1 MEEAFF
7 VLLALCAGAVLFVL
21 PIVTLVVLLVVRR
34 QQEDGSRE
42 VRSRLDNIRAELKN
56 TRQRLGRLEE
66 RLGSKTPEVK
76 PTAAPTPPR
85 EVKGPAE
92 VQPIEPEWPEPV
104 EPEQITPEVVEPAP
118 SPPRGREAPPRRAW
132 ELASAMAASAAPGPD
147 PGAPPKS
154 AAPKPPREP
163 SRFETAALDVL
174 RKMWNWIIVGE
185 EYVPQ
190 GVSMEF
196 AIATQWLLRIGV
208 VILVVGIGF
217 FLRYSVEQGWLT
229 EPARALLA
237 AGAGLAMLLAGTQ
250 MLGRKYHLFG
260 QGMLGAG
267 IATLYFSAFA
277 AFRFYE
283 LIPMETAFGLMIVI
297 TLLAGGIS
305 VRFNSALVAVLGI
318 LGGYGTPV
326 MLSVGV
332 VNFLGLYSY
341 MLILGVGVLGISIW
355 KKWPV
360 LHYLSFACTYALFFV
375 AMDRGYRP
383 VYFWEV
389 LPLLTGF
396 FVLFS
401 TMQFLHNLVNGVK
414 SNLLDVLM
422 LLLNAGIYFAV
433 SFRLVEQTHGRE
445 WMAAVTLGLAVF
457 YIGHVV
463 YFMHRARVDR
473 ELLLSFMGL
482 AAFFLAVTVP
492 LIFSPEWITV
502 SWSLQALVMLWI
514 ALKLKSEFLRQ
525 LAYVLYLIVLWRFA
539 AIDLRMQFF
548 GSRPSGEALP
558 LLDYTLKL
566 VERFVMFGVPIA
578 SIAAACRLLSR
589 PGEAASLALE
599 KANDIR
605 GWVRDRWAVRVAIGV
620 TVVLLFLYLHL
631 ELNRTFRYLYDP
643 MRLPVLTL
651 LWLAA
656 CLYLLHEYLADR
668 NKVLGG
674 LLVAFVGA
682 LLVKLFVFDLP
693 SWALT
698 PETLLYGGAYS
709 FRDAS
714 FRLLDFGVI
723 IAFLVLAYRLIAGKG
738 AGKDLAA
745 GFGVVGL
752 TLLFVYAT
760 LEVNTFLGVYVPG
773 LRSGGISIL
782 WSLFALGFILA
793 GILKD
798 IRALRYAGLLLFA
811 VVAGKVFFVD
821 LARLEQI
828 YRIVAFVLLGI
839 LVLCGSLLYLKFE
852 TRFALKN
859 DPREPNEPKG
869 RLKDEN

>member
-1 MEEAFF
+1 MEEAF
-7 VLLALCAGAVLFVL
+7 VMLLALSAGAVMFVL

-34 QQEDGSRE
+34 QQQDSSHD
-42 VRSRLDNIRAELKN
+42 VRSRLDGIRAELKS

-66 RLGSKTPEVK
+66 RLATKAAEIK
-76 PTAAPTPPR
+76 PTEPQRPDTLGPQ
-85 EVKGPAE
+85 PAE
-92 VQPIEPEWPEPV
+92 PEPFEPEP
-104 EPEQITPEVVEPAP
+104 ITPEVVEPSPVVEPAP
-118 SPPRGREAPPRRAW
+118 SQVRQAPPRRAW
-132 ELASAMAASAAPGPD
+132 ELANVMAASAAPTP
-147 PGAPPKS
+147 PPEPAAPPKPS
-154 AAPKPPREP
+154 APKVPREP
-163 SRFETAALDVL
+163 SRFETAALEVL
-174 RKMWNWIIVGE
+174 RKVWNWIIVGE
-185 EYVPQ
+185 EHVPQ

-237 AGAGLAMLLAGTQ
+237 AGAGLTMLVAGTQ

-326 MLSVGV
+326 MLSTGV

-360 LHYLSFACTYALFFV
+360 LHYLSFVCTYALFFA

-401 TMQFLHNLVNGVK
+401 TMQFLHNQVNGVK

-433 SFRLVEQTHGRE
+433 SFRLVEQTYGRE

-463 YFMHRARVDR
+463 YFMSRSRIDR

-492 LIFSPEWITV
+492 LILSPEWITV

-539 AIDLRMQFF
+539 AIDLRVQF
-548 GSRPSGEALP
+548 GVRPGGEALP

-566 VERFVMFGVPIA
+566 VERLVMFGVPIA
-578 SIAAACRLLSR
+578 SIAATCRLLSR
-589 PGEAASLALE
+589 PGEAASQALE

-605 GWVRDRWAVRVAIGV
+605 GWIRDRWAVRAAIGV

-631 ELNRTFRYLYDP
+631 ELNRTLGYLYDP
-643 MRLPVLTL
+643 MRLPMLTL
-651 LWLAA
+651 LWLAV

-674 LLVAFVGA
+674 LLLAFVGA
-682 LLVKLFVFDLP
+682 LLAKLFVFDLP
-693 SWALT
+693 SWALA
-698 PETLLYGGAYS
+698 PETLLYGGVYS

-714 FRLLDFGVI
+714 FRLFDFGVI
-723 IAFLVLAYRLIAGKG
+723 IAFMVLAYRLISGRG
-738 AGKDLAA
+738 QGKDMGA
-745 GFGVVGL
+745 GFGVAAL
-752 TLLFVYAT
+752 ALLFLYAT

-798 IRALRYAGLLLFA
+798 VRPLRYAGLLLFA

-828 YRIVAFVLLGI
+828 YRIIAFVLLGI

-852 TRFALKN
+852 TRFALKKN
-859 DPREPNEPKG
+859 PHESHEPKG
-869 RLKDEN
+869 RLKDED